1 MEKFKPTKSAED
13 LIAEAESRIRSV
25 SPDEIAEE
33 VAAGEAVVIDVREPE
48 ESRESHIPDAIN
60 VPRGWLEL
68 KADPDTPFFDPH
80 IRPDRPIYV
89 QCAVGKLGAL
99 GTAPLNE
106 IGYET
111 AANLEGGIEAWEA
124 AGHPVERS

>member
-1 MEKFKPTKSAED
+1 MEEFKPKKSAED
-13 LIAEAESRIRSV
+13 LIAEAESRIKSV

-33 VAAGEAVVIDVREPE
+33 VAAGEAVVIDVRELE
-48 ESRESHIPDAIN
+48 EWRERHIPSAIN

-68 KADPDTPFFDPH
+68 KADPDTPFFEPH

-89 QCAVGKLGAL
+89 HCAVGKLGAL
-99 GTAPLNE
+99 ATATLNE
-106 IGYET
+106 MGYET
-111 AANLEGGIEAWEA
+111 AANLEGGIEAWKA

>member
-1 MEKFKPTKSAED
+1 MEEFKPKKSAED
-13 LIAEAESRIRSV
+13 LISEAESRIKSV

-33 VAAGEAVVIDVREPE
+33 IAAGEAVVIDVREPE
-48 ESRESHIPDAIN
+48 EWRESHIPGAIN

-80 IRPDRPIYV
+80 IRPDGPIYV
-89 QCAVGKLGAL
+89 HCAVGKLGAL
-99 GTAPLNE
+99 ATATLNE
-106 IGYET
+106 MGYET

-124 AGHPVERS
+124 AGHPVGRS

>member
-1 MEKFKPTKSAED
+1 MEEFKPKKSAED
-13 LIAEAESRIRSV
+13 LISEAESRIKSV

-48 ESRESHIPDAIN
+48 EWRERHIPGAIN

-68 KADPDTPFFDPH
+68 KGDPDTPVFDPH

-89 QCAVGKLGAL
+89 HCAVGKLGAL
-99 GTAPLNE
+99 ATATLNE
-106 IGYET
+106 MGYET
-111 AANLEGGIEAWEA
+111 AANLQGGIEAWEA